1 MTAAQLLALEQQS
14 LVNDDLQ
21 RLGHAP

>member
-1 MTAAQLLALEQQS
+1 MTATQLLALEQQG

>member
-1 MTAAQLLALEQQS
+1 MTAAQLLALEQQG